1 MKRLLVWRLILSA
14 VVLFSML
21 GFLSP
26 LSVEGQTTY
35 YAITLNKEGSG
46 TVKFTSEG
54 VDIPDITKVASGTNV
69 KITLLPDEGY
79 EVKFAEYIEGSAFS
93 GTPFESGDLVRM
105 YKNLT
110 VNVKFAQKQVQ
121 PIRFYLPEAFSVQNG
136 ELMWG
141 NGVTSVSQEFSPGEE
156 MPLKAR
162 ADVGYELDYIKVGD
176 KPVQMIYSDATQTY
190 SGKHL
195 VSEED
200 RGKDISAAFK
210 RKPDAPASYYIE
222 LREEYQYNGEDD
234 GSGDDQSANIKG
246 AKIDAS
252 GRKYVNIGDQ
262 LEVEILSKLPNWSV
276 NVYVNL
282 EEVIPNSEGLYK
294 FQVGKNMI
302 SEDKLK
308 VKVVFKESS
317 EDPEPPQK
325 YTVTIAKDAGEGSL
339 SVKYLDENGRQ
350 ITVKNGDMVLQGT
363 DLFLVATPQGNNVLD
378 YVKVNG
384 AQIEMD
390 PIAGTNQLEGS
401 ATVSAA
407 TNITYAFKEAAV
419 EQVEVSF
426 DAPANGTFSVKKG
439 ETYIETG
446 STVETGSELTLI
458 AVANEGYELDKV
470 MAGETSVAMTAGA
483 DRTYTGTY
491 QADGNVTFVVTFK
504 EAASPEPDA
513 FKITHNVIGNGTL
526 EFTDSEKE
534 RIEDLNNVPAN
545 TEVSIDAIPKNAFKD
560 RLKSLKLTMGGE
572 VTNFKVEDW
581 DFS

>member
-105 YKNLT
+105 YSNLT

-121 PIRFYLPEAFSVQNG
+121 PIRFYLPDAFSVQNG

-156 MPLKAR
+156 MPLEAR

-222 LREEYQYNGEDD
+222 LREEHEYNGEDD

-262 LEVEILSKLPNWSV
+262 LEVDILGKLPNWSV

-282 EEVIPNSEGLYK
+282 EEVIPNLEGLYK
-294 FQVGKNMI
+294 FQVGENMI

-339 SVKYLDENGRQ
+339 SVKDDENFRPIQ
-350 ITVKNGDMVLQGT
+350 SGDNVAEGTGLVLIAKPDHGYT
-363 DLFLVATPQGNNVLD
+363 LE

-384 AQIEMD
+384 ISIVMD

-483 DRTYTGTY
+483 DRTYTGT
-491 QADGNVTFVVTFK
+491 
-504 EAASPEPDA
+504 
-513 FKITHNVIGNGTL
+513 
-526 EFTDSEKE
+526 
-534 RIEDLNNVPAN
+534 
-545 TEVSIDAIPKNAFKD
+545 
-560 RLKSLKLTMGGE
+560 
-572 VTNFKVEDW
+572 
-581 DFS
+581 